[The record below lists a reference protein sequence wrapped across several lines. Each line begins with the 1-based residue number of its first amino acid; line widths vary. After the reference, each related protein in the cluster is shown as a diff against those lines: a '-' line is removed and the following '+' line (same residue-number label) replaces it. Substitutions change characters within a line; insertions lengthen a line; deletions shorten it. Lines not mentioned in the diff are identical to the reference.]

1 MASFTTTQSESE
13 TKEAT
18 LQNDIDLAIQ
28 DVMYLPKT
36 GPTSLTS
43 RLSIAGVKS
52 DDILTSTLEDINIR
66 FALAPKLTPILY
78 SNIRKALLRNR
89 IEVSIFY
96 FDYPISQ
103 HHNDINFEYSL
114 FKSKTLFF
122 RFICFICFWLVEY
135 LSSFTFDW
143 SITKLPPDSASFLRI
158 QTNVA

>member
-135 LSSFTFDW
+135 LSSFTFD
-143 SITKLPPDSASFLRI
+143 
-158 QTNVA
+158 

>member
-96 FDYPISQ
+96 LDYIPY
-103 HHNDINFEYSL
+103 HN
-114 FKSKTLFF
+114 
-122 RFICFICFWLVEY
+122 
-135 LSSFTFDW
+135 
-143 SITKLPPDSASFLRI
+143 IT
-158 QTNVA
+158 TT